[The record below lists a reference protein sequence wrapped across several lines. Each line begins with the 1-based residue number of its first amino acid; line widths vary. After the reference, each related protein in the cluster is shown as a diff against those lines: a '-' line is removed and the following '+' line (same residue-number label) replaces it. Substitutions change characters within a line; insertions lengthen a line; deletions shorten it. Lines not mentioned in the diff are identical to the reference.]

1 MRVKHTFIDIAVE
14 DFQADAET
22 VPRQMSEPAPSSS
35 KSHMSTFKYVL
46 ETIPTSDTLPKAEM
60 QLSSTSSDAS
70 DSDTESDQEHQKAS
84 SRNMLE
90 SRDAAELGEIPPL
103 QCLSGVMERQVI
115 EPSQMA
121 PEMQMPGQCW
131 WASADLAETPQTME
145 PYPSNMVLVQ
155 DSAMQACVMPQG
167 CVLMPLCIVPGTEVH
182 APFGQV
188 AIPEN
193 AMPES
198 VAPVTSTIKAV
209 SDEWDNVHTIMMRN
223 LPNKYTQHLLI
234 EELNSRGFS
243 GTFDFIYVPV
253 DPDTDANRGYAFINF
268 DQASDARRFK
278 EEFDGYQ
285 MSYFE
290 SSKFVTVTPATLQ
303 GFEANYAHYANARV
317 NRGDPSKRPI
327 FLRES
332 EQPGGK
338 SRRSGRRHGKSMIDV
353 ALRAKDKKAAAV
365 KAAMQQAVTESQE
378 ASKPHVV
385 MPPTAMQSTSGIAA
399 AQQATSARKFCAS
412 CGGNRCPGDKFCT
425 FCGSSLA

>member
-60 QLSSTSSDAS
+60 QLSSTSSVAS
-70 DSDTESDQEHQKAS
+70 DSDTESDQERRKVS
-84 SRNMLE
+84 SRKMLE
-90 SRDAAELGEIPPL
+90 SLDVAEPGEIHFGEMPPL
-103 QCLSGVMERQVI
+103 QCLPGVMERQVI

-121 PEMQMPGQCW
+121 PEMQRQMPGQCW

-303 GFEANYAHYANARV
+303 GFEANYAHYANSRV
-317 NRGDPSKRPI
+317 NRGDPAKRPI
-327 FLRES
+327 FLREP
-332 EQPGGK
+332 QMTPGK
-338 SRRSGRRHGKSMIDV
+338 SKRSGRRHGRSMIDV
-353 ALRAKDKKAAAV
+353 ALRAKDRKAAVV
-365 KAAMQQAVTESQE
+365 KAAMQGAVTEYSPSVDAADGATVQST
-378 ASKPHVV
+378 ASK
-385 MPPTAMQSTSGIAA
+385 
-399 AQQATSARKFCAS
+399 KFCAS
-412 CGGNRCPGDKFCT
+412 CGGKRLHGDKFCA
-425 FCGSSLA
+425 FCGSALA